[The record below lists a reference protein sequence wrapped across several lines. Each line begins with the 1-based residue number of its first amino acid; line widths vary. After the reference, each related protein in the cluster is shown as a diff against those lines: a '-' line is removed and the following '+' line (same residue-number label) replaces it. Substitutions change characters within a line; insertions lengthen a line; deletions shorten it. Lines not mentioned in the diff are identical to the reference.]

1 MNQYK
6 TLPPEILP
14 EIFDNLRDDRAA
26 LRACS
31 LVCGSWEPAAR
42 YHLFKTT
49 MSVSPEKAPLNELIT
64 LLTSHDDIARRINHF
79 ALSGCRDVSFA
90 NLEALLKPLTSLRT
104 LDLTNVSI
112 SRPLSSEPEV
122 VTGPVVPAL
131 ATLSIK
137 DYNVIEQGVD
147 IFFRLLSLFGEIDD
161 LHLSARQPSST
172 RRGTRNLDDLE
183 CRIGLILH
191 SPAQITN
198 LTMGSLPLHFFAQ
211 LCHPWSR
218 PFWASVRSISVED
231 GLTSWAEIKQL
242 GKVFAAHPTQFHRI
256 VLKASHKLVVPP
268 DTSLG
273 GASGYHRIAFLLGLA
288 ANPFLPS
295 VPNHISAYLC
305 LIVHHAAHGTFFGA
319 EDMKKQW
326 KLLRLRQCEAL
337 DGLTVTLDHSDEE
350 SHGHGWEVFST
361 TVDLLAHLP
370 SCVRQVRITMV
381 PNFNTAQLVGIGST
395 QPPTIL
401 LEVLNWQSLDK
412 VLSVPRFKRVKIVL
426 EIVRLMNTQFSRQR
440 YLQVLDNIR
449 DRLPLLSS
457 RNMLAFAVCDRN

>member
-1 MNQYK
+1 
-6 TLPPEILP
+6 
-14 EIFDNLRDDRAA
+14 
-26 LRACS
+26 
-31 LVCGSWEPAAR
+31 
-42 YHLFKTT
+42 
-49 MSVSPEKAPLNELIT
+49 MSVSPEKAPLNEFIT
-64 LLTSHDDIARRINHF
+64 LLPSHDDIARRINHF

-147 IFFRLLSLFGEIDD
+147 IFFGY
-161 LHLSARQPSST
+161 SASSGRST
-172 RRGTRNLDDLE
+172 TYIYPLANP
-183 CRIGLILH
+183 
-191 SPAQITN
+191 PALAEAPATSMTSRITN

-211 LCHPWSR
+211 LCHPWPR
-218 PFWASVRSISVED
+218 PFWASVRSITVED

-242 GKVFAAHPTQFHRI
+242 GKVFAAHPTQFHPTQFHRI

-273 GASGYHRIAFLLGLA
+273 GASGYYRIASLLGLA

-295 VPNHISAYLC
+295 VPNHIK
-305 LIVHHAAHGTFFGA
+305 
-319 EDMKKQW
+319 DMKKQW

-350 SHGHGWEVFST
+350 SHDHGWEVFSI

-401 LEVLNWQSLDK
+401 LEVLNWQALDK
-412 VLSVPRFKRVKIVL
+412 VLSVPRFKRVKIVV
-426 EIVRLMNTQFSRQR
+426 EIVRLKNTQFARQR

>member
-1 MNQYK
+1 
-6 TLPPEILP
+6 
-14 EIFDNLRDDRAA
+14 
-26 LRACS
+26 
-31 LVCGSWEPAAR
+31 
-42 YHLFKTT
+42 

-183 CRIGLILH
+183 SRIGLILH

-295 VPNHISAYLC
+295 VPNHIK
-305 LIVHHAAHGTFFGA
+305 
-319 EDMKKQW
+319 DMKKQW

-350 SHGHGWEVFST
+350 IHDHGWEVFSI

-401 LEVLNWQSLDK
+401 LEVLNWQALDK

-426 EIVRLMNTQFSRQR
+426 EIVRLKNTHFARQR
-440 YLQVLDNIR
+440 YWQVLDNIR

-457 RNMLAFAVCDRN
+457 RNMLAFSVCDRS